1 MTTRYIALCAAAVLA
16 ALALQ
21 GTSAH
26 ALSMSD
32 CSAKYKAAKAANS
45 LNGMKWND
53 FRKAQCGTDATAPA
67 AAAPATA
74 AAPAAAPAPKPVA
87 SAPAAA
93 PSATEAK
100 SGSPGREAMYARER
114 ACGAEWKA
122 MKANGTRPAGTKW
135 PQFWHDCDVRMK
147 AAGK

>member
-32 CSAKYKAAKAANS
+32 CSAKYKAAKADGS

-53 FRKAQCGTDATAPA
+53 FRKAECSTDAT
-67 AAAPATA
+67 AAPATA
-74 AAPAAAPAPKPVA
+74 AAPAPAPAPKPTVA
-87 SAPAAA
+87 SAPAAT

-100 SGSPGREAMYARER
+100 SGSPGREAMYTRER

-135 PQFWHDCDVRMK
+135 PQFWHECDVRMK